1 MDQRLFEA
9 ARTGNT
15 EYLQNLLK
23 DNPLLLDTVAL
34 AGGENPLHIACIV
47 GHADFARDLIKLKR
61 EFAAELNQDGLSP
74 FHIASA
80 NGNMDIVKLLLN
92 LDHNL
97 CQIKGREQT
106 VPLHYAAIKGRV
118 RVVTELIAASPDCIT
133 DCTARN
139 ETALHLAV
147 TNYQFEA
154 FGVLVEH
161 LKKMKKEEVLN
172 KKDDQGNTILH
183 VAISK
188 RQYEVVKFLLRE
200 QVIPRSAVEVNS
212 SNKGGLT
219 PLDILG
225 IFQSEADE
233 REIEEILR
241 ESGAM
246 KAKESQTTSQE
257 SAICVNEESRSRSPA
272 KKLLD
277 YFKYDTIK
285 DSPGSVR
292 NTLLV
297 LVVLIATATYQAVL
311 SPPGGV
317 WQDDNSSTGK
327 NNGTP
332 HVAGESIM
340 GYHNPK
346 SYRIFL
352 ICNSVGFFT
361 SLHMINFLTIGFPMR
376 LELQISMTSLV
387 FTYNTSMIAIA
398 PRLSNLFIV
407 VAVVM
412 PCLAPIATVVL
423 RNFFK
428 APKFKI
434 PPLISRLV

>member
-1 MDQRLFEA
+1 MDQRLLFQA

-15 EYLQNLLK
+15 EYLHNLLK
-23 DNPLLLDTVAL
+23 DYPLLLDTASL
-34 AGGENPLHIACIV
+34 AGGENPLHIACIL
-47 GHADFARDLIKLKR
+47 GHVDFAKELIKLKR
-61 EFAAELNQDGLSP
+61 EFSGELNQDGLSP
-74 FHIASA
+74 LHIASA
-80 NGNMDIVKLLLN
+80 NGNMDIIKLLLN

-97 CQIKGREQT
+97 CKIKGREQR

-118 RVVTELIAASPDCIT
+118 RVITELITASPDCIM
-133 DCTARN
+133 DFTARN
-139 ETALHLAV
+139 ETALHLAAM
-147 TNYQFEA
+147 NYQFEA
-154 FGVLVEH
+154 FRVLVEH
-161 LKKMKKEEVLN
+161 IKNLKKEDVFN

-183 VAISK
+183 VAVSR
-188 RQYEVVKFLLRE
+188 RQYEVVKLLLRE
-200 QVIPRSAVEVNS
+200 QVILRSVVEVNS

-219 PLDILG
+219 PLDVLG
-225 IFQSEADE
+225 LFQSEAGE
-233 REIEEILR
+233 REIEEMLR
-241 ESGAM
+241 EAGAM
-246 KAKESQTTSQE
+246 RARESQTTAQE
-257 SAICVNEESRSRSPA
+257 SAIHVNEQNRSRSPA
-272 KKLLD
+272 KQLLD

-297 LVVLIATATYQAVL
+297 LAVLIATTTYQAVL

-317 WQDDNSSTGK
+317 WQDDNSGTG
-327 NNGTP
+327 TH

-376 LELQISMTSLV
+376 LELQVSITSLV
-387 FTYNTSMIAIA
+387 FTYNTSMNAMA
-398 PRLSNLFIV
+398 PRLSTLFIV
-407 VAVVM
+407 VSVVM
-412 PCLAPIATVVL
+412 PFVAPIATVVL

-428 APKFKI
+428 APKFEI
-434 PPLISRLV
+434 PFIGQVV